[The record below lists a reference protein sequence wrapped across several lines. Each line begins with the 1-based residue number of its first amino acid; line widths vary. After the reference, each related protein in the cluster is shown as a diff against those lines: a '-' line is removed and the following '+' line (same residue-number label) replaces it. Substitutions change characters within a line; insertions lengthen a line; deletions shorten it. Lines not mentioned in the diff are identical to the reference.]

1 MAVFR
6 LYKGGANTYEGW
18 NGTPTTPYNSQTIA
32 TIIAP
37 TGAVSNKE
45 ITSIP
50 SPFARIDLVKSAFA
64 EINQACNGKIGN
76 ALLAELDKD
85 TIYHKMVSD
94 SLDVGEIFFNI
105 DKYKKEI
112 QIITWSP
119 DDLQHQL
126 NSPSSSFGQKC
137 YADSLL
143 NYWLAN
149 ASTYN
154 FNSVNNIYIL
164 NYIGAGA
171 PRPLNVIGAT
181 SPATLFFSNANDLSY
196 VKDIQFG
203 QDKPFDNV
211 FQPLYK
217 RDEKYI
223 EFLWWLKSSI
233 PNFATLFPEVHAY
246 LQYTYMAISNPILK
260 SKLNL
265 LQNQG
270 NSMPEGL
277 LPISV
282 NFGNQT
288 NNVEILGYQ
297 LYQKAMQPIGK
308 SDFTIKSSIR
318 PQCNYLV
325 LPVEAGNKYSNWIY
339 TTAAW
344 GTNNSAPAFDST
356 PIIHRTLPLDGT
368 PQPYLTISDFL
379 EDNIY
384 LSPYKLNSTSFYDG
398 SSDEDEQAYL
408 LPLKPLFFE
417 FFSAEE
423 LVNNKMVSFE
433 HIAGDNVRV
442 TLSIPTQKGF
452 VEYSRLYSPTDV
464 NLVQNS
470 GHLVETD
477 ELEDCDVMIQPAV
490 AMPKNVSPYYT
501 LAAVSPFTKR
511 MGLTFYKRGKVVI
524 PSNGEQVR
532 NGNVRQLYK
541 TRVYTMTS
549 RFECIQLNFKDGN
562 GMLIPTLPEV
572 NAGRSVSFAVDLG
585 TSNTHVEYVVDGNTK
600 KCSPL
605 EYSASDRMMAMAFL
619 PKPNNLVLD
628 GVELEADDL
637 RMVKSC
643 LERDF
648 MPDAITSKGTFHFPT
663 RTVLSYSK
671 GMDWNLASNP
681 MEMANICLPYGKQ
694 MPLGYNDYAVD
705 IKWSSSVNAQSRV
718 ASYIKNILLV
728 LRNKTLTLGGEL
740 DKTTLTWFYP
750 TSMTPYRINLFQNVW
765 NTEFHKCF
773 GQNAVLDNMSES
785 VAPANYHTQNN
796 STAKD
801 MLTIDIGG
809 GTTDMAFASQGKV
822 GYVTSF
828 RFAANALF
836 EDSFSRVSSNNGI
849 VDYFKPQ
856 YLELARSVKEL
867 ESILASYDTTSAN
880 MANVLFTLADIPVVR
895 EEKIADD
902 KVNFLTKL
910 RNDSTFKLEFIIFYA
925 AILYH
930 AGKMIKAENLSLPRH
945 IAFSGNGSNVLKVLV
960 TPDTFGRKLLAD
972 FSKIVLEKASGVK
985 YEEGCKLEILGLGDI
1000 ESPKCSTC
1008 KGGLLQTAQTTS
1020 PENIVLKSADG
1031 EILTE
1036 LQYSDVTD
1044 DYIKRVVD
1052 DVYVFFDM
1060 LRKVNKQFCFA
1071 ENFGSSDESWNILD
1085 NILDSKED
1093 VTTFVSNGIKYRMG
1107 NGNSPVTETFFFY
1120 PIASILQKYSL
1131 DMFNYLKE
1139 KNNG

>member
-6 LYKGGANTYEGW
+6 LYKGGADTYEGW
-18 NGTPTTPYNSQTIA
+18 NGTPMTPYNSQAIA
-32 TIIAP
+32 TIIDP

-64 EINQACNGKIGN
+64 EINQACNGKVGN
-76 ALLAELDKD
+76 DLLAELNKN

-94 SLDVGEIFFNI
+94 SLDVGEIFFNF
-105 DKYKKEI
+105 DKFKKNI

-119 DDLQHQL
+119 GNLQQQL
-126 NSPSSSFGQKC
+126 NNPNSSFGQKC
-137 YADSLL
+137 YADSLW
-143 NYWLAN
+143 NFWQAN
-149 ASTYN
+149 AGTYN
-154 FNSVNNIYIL
+154 FGMVNNIYIL
-164 NYIGAGA
+164 NYIGEGA

-196 VKDIQFG
+196 VKGIQFG
-203 QDKPFDNV
+203 QDKPFDND
-211 FQPLYK
+211 FQPLYR
-217 RDEKYI
+217 RDGKYI
-223 EFLWWLKSSI
+223 EFLWWLKSTM
-233 PNFATLFPEVHAY
+233 PNFAALFPEVYAY
-246 LQYTYMAISNPILK
+246 LQYTYMAISDQTLK

-265 LQNQG
+265 LQSQG
-270 NSMPEGL
+270 NNMPGGL
-277 LPISV
+277 QPISV
-282 NFGNQT
+282 NYGNQT
-288 NNVEILGYQ
+288 NIVEILGHQ

-308 SDFTIKSSIR
+308 SDFTIKSSIQ

-325 LPVEAGNKYSNWIY
+325 LPVEAGNKYSNWLY
-339 TTAAW
+339 TTATW
-344 GTNNSAPAFDST
+344 GTNNYAPAFDLI
-356 PIIHRTLPLDGT
+356 PIDQRTLPLDGT

-398 SSDEDEQAYL
+398 SCNMDEQTYL

-423 LVNNKMVSFE
+423 LVDNKMISFE

-442 TLSIPTQKGF
+442 TLAIPTQKGF

-464 NLVQNS
+464 NLVKNS
-470 GHLVETD
+470 GHLVEA
-477 ELEDCDVMIQPAV
+477 EKMEDCDVMMQPAV
-490 AMPKNVSPYYT
+490 AMPKNVDVFYT
-501 LAAVSPFTKR
+501 LAAIAPYTKR
-511 MGLTFYKRGKVVI
+511 MTLTFYDKGKVVV

-532 NGNVRQLYK
+532 NDNVRQLFK
-541 TRVYTMTS
+541 TRVYTLTS
-549 RFECIQLNFKDGN
+549 RFECIQLNFTDGN
-562 GMLIPTLPEV
+562 GMLIPTLSAV
-572 NAGRSVSFAVDLG
+572 NAGKSISFAVDLG
-585 TSNTHVEYVVDGNTK
+585 TSNTHIEYVVDGNTQ

-605 EYSASDRMMAMAFL
+605 EYSVNDRMTALAFL
-619 PKPNNLVLD
+619 PKPSQLVL
-628 GVELEADDL
+628 GGIELETDDL

-648 MPDAITSKGTFHFPT
+648 MPDTISADSTFHFPT
-663 RTVLSYSK
+663 RTVLSYAK
-671 GMDWNLASNP
+671 GMNWNLVSNP
-681 MEMANICLPYGKQ
+681 FELTNICLPYGKQ

-705 IKWSSSVNAQSRV
+705 IKWSGSANGQSKI
-718 ASYIKNILLV
+718 ASYIKNILLI
-728 LRNKTLTLGGEL
+728 LRNKALTLGGDL
-740 DKTTLTWFYP
+740 DKTSLTWFYP

-765 NTEFHKCF
+765 NTEFHKYF
-773 GQNAVLDNMSES
+773 GQNAVLNNMSES

-809 GTTDMAFASQGKV
+809 GTTDMAFASQGNV
-822 GYVTSF
+822 SYVTSF

-836 EDSFSRVSSNNGI
+836 EDSFSHVSSNNGI

-856 YLELARSVKEL
+856 YFELTKSVKEL
-867 ESILASYDTTSAN
+867 ESILASYDTTSSN
-880 MANVLFTLADIPVVR
+880 MANVLFTLAEIPAVR

-910 RNDSTFKLEFIIFYA
+910 RNDSMFKLEFIIFYA

-930 AGKMIKAENLSLPRH
+930 AGKVIKAEKLSLPRH
-945 IAFSGNGSNVLKVLV
+945 IAFSGNGSNILKVLV
-960 TPDTFGRKLLAD
+960 TPDTFGSKLLAD
-972 FSKIVLEKASGVK
+972 FSKIVLEKASCVN
-985 YEEGCKLEILGLGDI
+985 YEEGSKLEILGLRSQ

-1008 KGGLLQTAQTTS
+1008 KGGLLQTTQTIS

-1031 EILTE
+1031 EILTDM
-1036 LQYSDVTD
+1036 QYSEVTD
-1044 DYIKRVVD
+1044 EYIDRVVD
-1052 DVYVFFDM
+1052 DVYAFFDM
-1060 LRKVNKQFCFA
+1060 LRDVNKQFSFVG
-1071 ENFGSSDESWNILD
+1071 NFGSSDDSWNVLD

-1093 VTTFVSNGIKYRMG
+1093 VTTFVSNGFKYRMD
-1107 NGNSPVTETFFFY
+1107 NGNSPITETFFFY

-1131 DMFNYLKE
+1131 DMFNDLKE